1 VGRKSLELD
10 NFLRVSKELFGGE
23 CGMKVLKVPTLIV
36 AVLLAFITKPA
47 AALTTFQVASE
58 DYTSVGTIGEDEQTW
73 FVTSSPF
80 EMVVVGSYSPD
91 TIGLTQV
98 TLVASVPQGED
109 GGTITITGL
118 DGAADPILL
127 TKQSLTLTYTGDY
140 NPNTDATIDL
150 LDGDGV
156 VDGYPDKDFLPD
168 TVNFN
173 NHYPFQENVS
183 DFLIYALGDFDNV
196 ESVDNY
202 DAEDGSITYDEGY
215 GEDKVYSVSISG
227 FSSVHFDVYG
237 YDVSA
242 DGSAVLVG
250 TWDISPGSHDLT
262 YIPAPGAVFLGGIGI
277 VLVGWLRRRRTL

>member
-10 NFLRVSKELFGGE
+10 IFLCVPMELFGGE

-36 AVLLAFITKPA
+36 AVLLAFMNLPA
-47 AALTTFQVASE
+47 FALPTFQVASS
-58 DYTSVGTIGEDEQTW
+58 DYTSVGDLGPDEETW
-73 FVTSSPF
+73 FVTTSPF
-80 EMVVVGSYSPD
+80 EMVVVGAYSPD
-91 TIGLTQV
+91 TINLTQV

-127 TKQSLTLTYTGDY
+127 TAETLTNTGYY
-140 NPNTDATIDL
+140 NPSADATIDL

-173 NHYPFQENVS
+173 NHYPFQEDVS
-183 DFLIYALGDFDNV
+183 DFLIYSLGDFGYV

-202 DAEDGSITYDEGY
+202 DAEDGFITYDEGY

-262 YIPAPGAVFLGGIGI
+262 YIPAPGAVFLGGIGV